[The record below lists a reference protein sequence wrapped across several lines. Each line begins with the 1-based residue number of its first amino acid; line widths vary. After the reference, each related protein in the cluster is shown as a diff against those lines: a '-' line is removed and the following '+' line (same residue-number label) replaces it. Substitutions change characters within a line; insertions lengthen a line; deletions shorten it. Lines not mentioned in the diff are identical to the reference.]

1 MRWDGLCLADPEP
14 LGFRTHVSRTHTS
27 HRPADSLTADSGG
40 CLGDAGCS
48 AGWKLTTQ
56 GGFHKPQPGSQCW
69 IASLWL
75 GGVGAGPGRGSQGC
89 WGAASEQMP
98 EALLF
103 RNLKTCSTS
112 WTKMGMAE

>member
-1 MRWDGLCLADPEP
+1 MGPALLTLNRWDS
-14 LGFRTHVSRTHTS
+14 VHTCPA
-27 HRPADSLTADSGG
+27 HTRPTVQQTPSQQ
-40 CLGDAGCS
+40 
-48 AGWKLTTQ
+48 TQ
-56 GGFHKPQPGSQCW
+56 VGVWEMRMLSWVETDQACGFHKPQPGSQCW

>member
-1 MRWDGLCLADPEP
+1 MLSWVETDRSVD
-14 LGFRTHVSRTHTS
+14 FTS
-27 HRPADSLTADSGG
+27 PSQEA
-40 CLGDAGCS
+40 S
-48 AGWKLTTQ
+48 AQ
-56 GGFHKPQPGSQCW
+56 
-69 IASLWL
+69 IASCLL

-112 WTKMGMAE
+112 WTKMWMAE